1 MSKKAKS
8 LFCVLLSLCM
18 VLSVCLPGFAAVSY
32 PSGVTNESAQK
43 AAEGTDKLI
52 ENAAVSFKGKS
63 LRSLVLPE
71 LFSDETLS
79 ALLTGIY
86 SKLEESGKS
95 LSRLGIDITPA
106 GVANG
111 LANYPSVA
119 KTLKNASSWSG
130 LDLSAA
136 SWGVGDK
143 YDFSA
148 AVSAML
154 SPFND
159 VLYTVLCSGSYK
171 AGLFTFKGSNGYETG
186 LVAMLCALGCSWYEE
201 PATFYAEAAENRAMM
216 IYNIAL
222 SLFSLLEDVL
232 DAPAVKLSDTL
243 PNLAHYIKD
252 GGLEYSVNELLKPF
266 SLHIGNIV
274 SLFSG
279 SQMLSLL
286 MFLQD
291 NQKYTTNFSENINT
305 VLADMTAN
313 SGLKLAE
320 IDLDTLK
327 SCGTEKDGYIEAD
340 IGASFTTLS
349 RWLIDTAKLNED
361 KLTETLSQEKDMKD
375 YLPAVK
381 NLLKKDTDELFSM
394 LVSLLTAKKGTE
406 LDYEW
411 TQKEFTA
418 TSVSYTENLGQEKY
432 QRVLDGIDDVI
443 NEFLV
448 EFGDGKSL
456 KSTLKSTVYSGT
468 TLAALAKG
476 LYGQLDDEKTKEA
489 VSALGIS
496 VSPYGVSRAL
506 RNRGFSSAANY
517 LSACSKWSNV
527 KESSL
532 AACFDIGKRD
542 GFEKALVAMLS
553 PLESVFEVFFANGT
567 LKVLDSVNIP
577 GTNGYNTAVIPLLE
591 ALGCPKKN
599 ILTYKEYVKCKGS
612 DKIISAVTTP
622 VLDLVDKICKK
633 PVYTLCEI
641 LPNAIYFI
649 SNGSLSQC
657 LENLL
662 SSVTKLLDSAG
673 LKLSDLGLDI
683 DKLKKTDILAE
694 VSKKLPEM
702 AKDSLVLPEPDL
714 KSLAG
719 IGTLTEVQS
728 KRTYSGSAARVYA
741 VESDKTAVLITLL
754 RYFVGAVKDPKNSDT
769 LNNMM
774 APKEGQENN
783 MFAQYSSGIGDQM
796 NSMSVDEAIEWLY
809 KLFFRERAV
818 EEITG
823 EYVYDKEIIYHEEET
838 TDKKNVL
845 IPILIVLAV
854 LAVIAVIKRN
864 QLRDYF
870 DERSRKRAEKKAQ
883 RQKEL
888 DAAVEKFMAERDAKA
903 AEKAAADSKK
913 EPENEANR
921 EA

>member
-1 MSKKAKS
+1 MA
-8 LFCVLLSLCM
+8 F
-18 VLSVCLPGFAAVSY
+18 SVCLPGLAAVSY
-32 PSGVTNESAQK
+32 PNGVTNESAQK
-43 AAEGTDKLI
+43 AAEGTDKLV

-63 LRSLVLPE
+63 LRSLVLSE

-79 ALLTGIY
+79 TLLTGIY
-86 SKLEESGKS
+86 SKLEESSKS

-111 LANYPSVA
+111 LSNYPSVS
-119 KTLKNASSWSG
+119 KKLKAASSWAG
-130 LDLSAA
+130 LDLGSV
-136 SWGVGDK
+136 SWGVKDK

-148 AVSAML
+148 AVAAML
-154 SPFND
+154 APFND
-159 VLYTVLCSGSYK
+159 VLYTVLCNGSYK
-171 AGLFTFKGSNGYETG
+171 VGLFTFKGSNGYEKG

-201 PATFYAEAAENRAMM
+201 PATFYSEAAENRAMM
-216 IYNIAL
+216 IYNIGL

-232 DAPAVKLSDTL
+232 DAPAMKLSDTL

-313 SGLKLAE
+313 SDLKLAE

-327 SCGTEKDGYIEAD
+327 SCGTEKDGYIEAN
-340 IGASFTTLS
+340 IGESFTTLS
-349 RWLIDTAKLNED
+349 RWLIETAKLNSD
-361 KLTETLSQEKDMKD
+361 KLTETLSKDKEMKD
-375 YLPAVK
+375 LVPAVQ
-381 NLLKKDTDELFSM
+381 NVLKKDTDELFSM
-394 LVSLLTAKKGTE
+394 LVSLLTSKSGTE

-418 TSVSYTENLGQEKY
+418 TSVSYTQNLGQEKY
-432 QRVLDGIDDVI
+432 QRVLDGIDSVI

-456 KSTLKSTVYSGT
+456 KSTLKSTIYSGS
-468 TLAALAKG
+468 TLAALSKG
-476 LYGQLDDEKTKEA
+476 LYSQLDGEKTKEA
-489 VSALGIS
+489 VSALGIG
-496 VSPYGVSRAL
+496 VSPYSVSRAL
-506 RNRGFSSAANY
+506 RSRGFYSAANY
-517 LSACSKWSNV
+517 LSAYGKWSNV
-527 KESSL
+527 KEKSL
-532 AACFDIGKRD
+532 AACFDVENRES
-542 GFEKALVAMLS
+542 FEKALIALLS
-553 PLESVFEVFFANGT
+553 PLEGVLEVFLANGT
-567 LKVLDSVNIP
+567 LTVLDAVNIP

-591 ALGCPKKN
+591 ALGCPEKS
-599 ILTYKEYVKCKGS
+599 ILTYKEYVKGKGT

-622 VLDLVDKICKK
+622 ILDLVDKICKK
-633 PVYTLCEI
+633 PVYVLCDI

-657 LENLL
+657 LENLISPL
-662 SSVTKLLDSAG
+662 TKLLDSFG
-673 LKLSDLGLDI
+673 MKLSDLGVDLS
-683 DKLKKTDILAE
+683 KLEKTDILAE
-694 VSKKLPEM
+694 VSKKLPEV
-702 AKDSLVLPEPDL
+702 AKDTLVLPSPDL

-728 KRTYSGSAARVYA
+728 KRTYSGSAAKVYA
-741 VESDKTAVLITLL
+741 VKSDKTAVLITIL
-754 RYFVGAVKDPKNSDT
+754 RYFVGAVKDPKNSDA
-769 LNNMM
+769 LSSMM
-774 APKEGQENN
+774 APKDGESGG
-783 MFAQYSSGIGDQM
+783 MFAQYSSGIGEQLG
-796 NSMSVDEAIEWLY
+796 SMSVDEAIEWLY

-818 EEITG
+818 EETTG

-838 TDKKNVL
+838 TDKK
-845 IPILIVLAV
+845 
-854 LAVIAVIKRN
+854 VIAVPVIIVLVILIAIAIIKRDK
-864 QLRDYF
+864 LRDHF
-870 DERSRKRAEKKAQ
+870 EERSKKKAERKAQ
-883 RQKEL
+883 KQKEL

-913 EPENEANR
+913 ESENEANR

>member
-1 MSKKAKS
+1 MA
-8 LFCVLLSLCM
+8 F
-18 VLSVCLPGFAAVSY
+18 SVCLPGFAAVSY
-32 PSGVTNESAQK
+32 PSGVTNESAAK
-43 AAEGTDKLI
+43 AAEGTDKLV

-71 LFSDETLS
+71 LFSDEALS
-79 ALLTGIY
+79 RFLTGIY
-86 SKLEESGKS
+86 SKLEESSKS

-111 LANYPSVA
+111 LSNYPSVA
-119 KTLKNASSWSG
+119 KALKNASSWAE
-130 LDLSAA
+130 LDLSSAH
-136 SWGVGDK
+136 WGVKDK

-154 SPFND
+154 AVFND

-171 AGLFTFKGSNGYETG
+171 VGPFTFKGSNGYENG
-186 LVAMLCALGCSWYEE
+186 LVAMLFALGCSWYEE

-232 DAPAVKLSDTL
+232 DAPAMKLSETL

-291 NQKYTTNFSENINT
+291 NKKYTTNFSENINT
-305 VLADMTAN
+305 VLADMA
-313 SGLKLAE
+313 SSSDLKLAE

-327 SCGTEKDGYIEAD
+327 SCGTEKDGYVEAN
-340 IGASFTTLS
+340 IGESFTMLS

-361 KLTETLSQEKDMKD
+361 KLTEMLSGDKEMKD
-375 YLPAVK
+375 LLPAVR
-381 NLLKKDTDELFSM
+381 NFLKKDTDELFST
-394 LVSLLTAKKGTE
+394 LVSLLTAKTGSE

-418 TSVSYTENLGQEKY
+418 TSVSYTANLGQEKY
-432 QRVLDGIDDVI
+432 QRVLDGIDSVI

-456 KSTLKSTVYSGT
+456 KSTLRSTIYSGT

-476 LYGQLDDEKTKEA
+476 LYSKLDDEKTKEA
-489 VSALGIS
+489 LSALGIG
-496 VSPYGVSRAL
+496 VSPYSVGRAL
-506 RNRGFSSAANY
+506 SSRGFYSAGSC
-517 LSACSKWSNV
+517 LSGCYKWSNV
-527 KESSL
+527 KEASL
-532 AACFDIGKRD
+532 AACFGID
-542 GFEKALVAMLS
+542 GRESFEKALVALLA
-553 PLESVFEVFFANGT
+553 PLESVLEVFLANGT
-567 LKVLDSVNIP
+567 LEVLGSVNIP

-591 ALGCPKKN
+591 ALGCPEKS
-599 ILTYKEYVKCKGS
+599 ILTYKEYVKGKGS
-612 DKIISAVTTP
+612 DKIITAVTTP
-622 VLDLVDKICKK
+622 VLDLVDRLCKK
-633 PVYTLCEI
+633 PVYTLCDI
-641 LPNAIYFI
+641 LPNMIYFI
-649 SNGSLSQC
+649 SNGSLNQC
-657 LENLL
+657 LNNL
-662 SSVTKLLDSAG
+662 TDPITRLLDSFG
-673 LKLSDLGLDI
+673 LKLSDLGVDLSE
-683 DKLKKTDILAE
+683 LERTDLLNEAAKAIP
-694 VSKKLPEM
+694 KM
-702 AKDSLVLPEPDL
+702 AKNTLILPKPDL

-719 IGTLTEVQS
+719 IGTLTEFQS
-728 KRTYSGSAARVYA
+728 KRTHSGSAAKVYA
-741 VESDKTAVLITLL
+741 VKSDKTAVLITIL
-754 RYFVGAVKDPKNSDT
+754 RYFVGAVKDERNSGT
-769 LNNMM
+769 LSKMM
-774 APKEGQENN
+774 APKKGQEND
-783 MFAQYSSGIGDQM
+783 MFAQYSSGIGEQM

-818 EEITG
+818 EETTG

-838 TDKKNVL
+838 TDKRV
-845 IPILIVLAV
+845 IAAPIIIVLV
-854 LAVIAVIKRN
+854 ILLAIAIIKREK
-864 QLRDYF
+864 LRSHF
-870 DERSRKRAEKKAQ
+870 DERSRKRAERKAQ
-883 RQKEL
+883 KQKEL

-903 AEKAAADSKK
+903 AEKAAAGSKTA
-913 EPENEANR
+913 EPEKEANK